1 MKLRVYKND
10 WFFNMG
16 IVGFLNI
23 LNKAEVKNQV
33 AISEDYIEFN
43 R

>member
-1 MKLRVYKND
+1 MKLRVYKSD

-23 LNKAEVKNQV
+23 LHKSEVKKQV
-33 AISEDYIEFN
+33 TINEDYIV
-43 R
+43 